1 MKKIEIYTTNYCP
14 FCVKAKSLLNKKK
27 IKFSEI
33 DVSNDEV
40 LREKMSAM
48 ANGARSVPQ
57 IFADNIHIGDCDK
70 IHKLDQ
76 EKKLN
81 KLLNHLIYQIII
93 IVNLIILQ
101 ILIYKIIL
109 MMYLLLI
116 ILIQLQI
123 WELGWMKVQVNLDL
137 EV

>member
-1 MKKIEIYTTNYCP
+1 MKKIEIYTTNHCP

-33 DVSNDEV
+33 DVSIDET

-57 IFADNIHIGDCDK
+57 IFVDNIHIGDCDK

-76 EKKLN
+76 EKKLD
-81 KLLNHLIYQIII
+81 KLL
-93 IVNLIILQ
+93 
-101 ILIYKIIL
+101 
-109 MMYLLLI
+109 
-116 ILIQLQI
+116 
-123 WELGWMKVQVNLDL
+123 GFD
-137 EV
+137 

>member
-1 MKKIEIYTTNYCP
+1 MKKIEIYITNYCP

-40 LREKMSAM
+40 LREKMSVM
-48 ANGARSVPQ
+48 TNGARSVPQ

-76 EKKLN
+76 EKKLD
-81 KLLNHLIYQIII
+81 KLL
-93 IVNLIILQ
+93 
-101 ILIYKIIL
+101 
-109 MMYLLLI
+109 
-116 ILIQLQI
+116 
-123 WELGWMKVQVNLDL
+123 GL
-137 EV
+137 E